1 MFTAIACLAGAL
13 IVWGAGRAND
23 KDRPNYD
30 RLDDVEAA
38 RLLLLHTRQDMKL
51 IAYVLFAIL
60 IMLGVIA
67 DRLPSHR
74 LIPPALLDDPRPVAQ
89 RDLVLRPRFTAAR

>member
-13 IVWGAGRAND
+13 IVWGVGRANN
-23 KDRPNYD
+23 KDRPTYD

-60 IMLGVIA
+60 VMLGVIA
-67 DRLPSHR
+67 DRLPSH
-74 LIPPALLDDPRPVAQ
+74 
-89 RDLVLRPRFTAAR
+89 

>member
-13 IVWGAGRAND
+13 IVWGAGRLND
-23 KDRPNYD
+23 KDRPIYD

-67 DRLPSHR
+67 DRLPSHG
-74 LIPPALLDDPRPVAQ
+74 
-89 RDLVLRPRFTAAR
+89 

>member
-1 MFTAIACLAGAL
+1 MRADVHSHRLAGAL
-13 IVWGAGRAND
+13 IVWWAGRLND
-23 KDRPNYD
+23 KDRPIYD

-38 RLLLLHTRQDMKL
+38 NCSCCTPRQDMKL

-67 DRLPSHR
+67 DRLPS
-74 LIPPALLDDPRPVAQ
+74 P
-89 RDLVLRPRFTAAR
+89 

>member
-13 IVWGAGRAND
+13 IVWGVGRLND
-23 KDRPNYD
+23 KDRPTYD

-60 IMLGVIA
+60 VMLGVIA
-67 DRLPSHR
+67 DRLPS
-74 LIPPALLDDPRPVAQ
+74 P
-89 RDLVLRPRFTAAR
+89 